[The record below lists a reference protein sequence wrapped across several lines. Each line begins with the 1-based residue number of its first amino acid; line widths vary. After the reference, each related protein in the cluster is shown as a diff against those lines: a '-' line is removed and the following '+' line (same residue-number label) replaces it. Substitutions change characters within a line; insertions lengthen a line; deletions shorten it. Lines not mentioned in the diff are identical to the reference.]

1 LNQLYGRFDLLG
13 VLLAEGDLLFY
24 AVPVSNAG
32 LATYVAVANSVYI
45 RLAAVVFDLCPGRLA
60 QLRVPPLPDCS
71 ALCCAAGTILI
82 GRPSARWYW
91 EKLCGGP

>member
-45 RLAAVVFDLCPGRLA
+45 RLAAVVFDLVRVGWLNCGCRRCRTA
-60 QLRVPPLPDCS
+60 LR
-71 ALCCAAGTILI
+71 CAVLL
-82 GRPSARWYW
+82 
-91 EKLCGGP
+91 ELF